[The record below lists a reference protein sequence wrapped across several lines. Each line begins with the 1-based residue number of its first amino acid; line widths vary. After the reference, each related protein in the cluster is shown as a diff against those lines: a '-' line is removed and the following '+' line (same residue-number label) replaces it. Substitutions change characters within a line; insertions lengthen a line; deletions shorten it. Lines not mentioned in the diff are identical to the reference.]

1 MFDKLLDSFKNNS
14 TKTIIRG
21 LIIAFTVD
29 IVYNLFGLDNNFI
42 KYFLIILLI
51 IITMP
56 GMGIFKRK

>member
-1 MFDKLLDSFKNNS
+1 MFDRLIDSFKNNR
-14 TKTIIRG
+14 TRTIIRG
-21 LIIAFTVD
+21 LIIAFIVD

-51 IITMP
+51 VVTMP

>member
-1 MFDKLLDSFKNNS
+1 MFDKLIDSFKNNS
-14 TKTIIRG
+14 TRTIIRG
-21 LIIAFTVD
+21 LIIAFIVD

-51 IITMP
+51 VVTMP